1 MSTIALALAACR
13 AAPTNVVF
21 EMPDGFTGAFVLRR
35 NAESVSDWRTRGDT
49 LVVEIKGAA
58 TEVRSFEPVEGKY
71 LKYEA
76 RLKTGTLIPLVSMAA
91 AKTHEGIGLFGGS
104 TTSGG
109 EMHFFLGGAK
119 EAVAYFD
126 RLSGK

>member
-1 MSTIALALAACR
+1 MSSPRLICLLMSTIALALAACR

-71 LKYEA
+71 LKYEVKPMGSGRYLLLF
-76 RLKTGTLIPLVSMAA
+76 RLAQAFT
-91 AKTHEGIGLFGGS
+91 
-104 TTSGG
+104 
-109 EMHFFLGGAK
+109 FFLVPAWPVNSESNMK
-119 EAVAYFD
+119 ARFIM
-126 RLSGK
+126 